1 LAAAD
6 SRPADLLAI
15 EDIHTYYGDSYVLQ
29 GLSLRVASGTIVALL
44 GRNGM
49 GKTTLIRSVAGLT
62 PPRRGRITFRGSDVV
77 GLPPY
82 RIAQLGIA
90 LVPQGRRTFPSLTV
104 RENLQMPQSAL
115 AGLGGQTGP
124 GGRGRAER
132 WSLSQVVREFPQI
145 GDRLGQRARNL
156 SGGEQQMLAIG
167 RALMANPD
175 LILMDEPSEGLA
187 PVIVQQL
194 GAIMRRLRSQG
205 HSILLVEQNVGL
217 AMEVADFVYVIT
229 TGRVTCAG
237 TPAELDAQPDL
248 ISRHLGIER

>member
-6 SRPADLLAI
+6 SRAADLLAV

-62 PPRRGRITFRGSDVV
+62 PPRRGRITFRGHDIA

-115 AGLGGQTGP
+115 AGLGG
-124 GGRGRAER
+124 RGRAER
-132 WSLSQVVREFPQI
+132 WSLSEVVREFPQI

-187 PVIVQQL
+187 PVIVEQL

-237 TPAELDAQPDL
+237 TAAELEAQPDL